1 MLAEITIFLNGII
14 IGFAMAIPIGP
25 IGIICVRKTLSEGK
39 WHGFVIGLGAAT
51 ADMLYACIAA
61 FGLTMISDLIL
72 KQQFWLQLIG
82 GSLLLYIGVATYRT
96 LPKDPSNSNDKGSL
110 VGSFFSTVFLTL
122 TNPLTIF
129 SFLAIFAA
137 FGFGDGMSLLSAT
150 NLVLGVFVGSTLW
163 FMVLSM
169 GVTLFR
175 KKLDLNGLKWV
186 NRIAGLL
193 IIITGVVA
201 LVSLVKFW

>member
-1 MLAEITIFLNGII
+1 MIAEITLFLKGLI
-14 IGFAMAIPIGP
+14 IGFAMALPIGP
-25 IGIICVRKTLSEGK
+25 IGIICVRKTLTEGK
-39 WHGFVIGLGAAT
+39 MHGFVIGLGAAT

-72 KQQFWLQLIG
+72 EQQFWIQLIG
-82 GSLLLYIGVATYRT
+82 GSLLLYIGVKTYLT
-96 LPKDPSNSNDKGSL
+96 LPKDPTIPADKDSL
-110 VGSFFSTVFLTL
+110 AGSFFYTVFLTL

-129 SFLAIFAA
+129 SFLAVFAA

-150 NLVLGVFVGSTLW
+150 TLVVGVFVGSALW
-163 FMVLSM
+163 FLVLTM

-175 KKLDLNGLKWV
+175 KKLDMRGLKWV

-201 LVSLVKFW
+201 LVTLVNFL